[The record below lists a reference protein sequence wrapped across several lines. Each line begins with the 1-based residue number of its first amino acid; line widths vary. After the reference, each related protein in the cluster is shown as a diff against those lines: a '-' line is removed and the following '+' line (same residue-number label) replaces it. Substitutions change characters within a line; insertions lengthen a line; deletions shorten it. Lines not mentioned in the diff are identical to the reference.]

1 MRSKV
6 LISVFVLLCGLLCF
20 NLGCNPKG
28 TGTLQLNL
36 TDKPADEI
44 YEQVVITFSQISVH
58 KGLEQDVIEAT
69 QDEEGDNND
78 DAVDGDGGWI
88 VINDDEQTFD
98 LLQLQDGKFDLLAQ
112 DDLTEGVYTQIRL
125 KIADGN
131 DENGDPKTY
140 VKLAG
145 DDTKYPLIIP
155 SGLQSG
161 LKLIHPFRIMAD
173 SITVL
178 YLDFNAEKS
187 LIKTGN
193 GQYKLK
199 PTIAVLYELYKQGII
214 GKVISAEESAEPIP
228 VVGAAISAYSVEA
241 MQDDDTDND
250 LPVGSTVTDEAGD
263 FTLPLPPGTYT
274 LQVEAEGYQAILT
287 EEINVVIDVWNT
299 LTEPIKLDPLVSS

>member
-1 MRSKV
+1 MMSV
-6 LISVFVLLCGLLCF
+6 LVLLCGLLCF
-20 NLGCNPKG
+20 NLGCNSNG
-28 TGTLQLNL
+28 TGTLQVNL

-58 KGLEQDVIEAT
+58 KGLEQDVVEAT
-69 QDEEGDNND
+69 QDEEDDNNED
-78 DAVDGDGGWI
+78 EVDNDGGWI
-88 VINDDEQTFD
+88 VINGDEQAFD

-112 DDLTEGVYTQIRL
+112 DALTEGVYTQIRL

-131 DENGDPKTY
+131 DEAGNPKTY

-161 LKLIHPFRIMAD
+161 LKLIHPFRIIAD

-199 PTIAVLYELYKQGII
+199 PTIAVLSELYKQGIV
-214 GKVISAEESAEPIP
+214 GKVVSAEESEEPIP
-228 VVGAAISAYSVEA
+228 VAGASISAYSVEA
-241 MQDDDTDND
+241 MQDEDAEND
-250 LPVGSTVTDEAGD
+250 LPVGSTVTDESGD

-274 LQVEAEGYQAILT
+274 LQVEAEGYEAILT
-287 EEINVVIDVWNT
+287 EEINVAVGVWTT
-299 LTEPIKLDPLVSS
+299 LTVPIQLNPLVSP